1 MASFILLMLYF
12 LSKANNGFKFC
23 VSLCVCV
30 CICVC
35 DTIKTLLLLLL
46 SRFSRVGLCATP

>member
-30 CICVC
+30 YMCV
-35 DTIKTLLLLLL
+35 
-46 SRFSRVGLCATP
+46 